1 MVINDH
7 KLFMIVF
14 IINMKCFGDSDS
26 GLFLV
31 QLYPCD
37 QQLQ

>member
-14 IINMKCFGDSDS
+14 IINMKCFGDSDI
-26 GLFLV
+26 GLFV
-31 QLYPCD
+31 GELYSYD